1 VRAASHIPAIM
12 GGMSDLATR
21 IGAAAP
27 RCGDVR
33 VVLVDGRSG
42 AGKTT
47 LADDLGAELGAA
59 VLHMDEL
66 YPGWDG
72 LAPAAAFLPAL
83 LARVAAGEPVRYRR
97 WDWALDRWG
106 AEHDLGRP
114 SVLVVEG
121 AGAGSRAAA
130 AYASLLVWVDAP
142 ADERYRRAM
151 ARDGDTFRPHWDRWA
166 AQEDAHFAA
175 EHTPSRADVRR
186 TPC

>member
-1 VRAASHIPAIM
+1 M
-12 GGMSDLATR
+12 DGMSDLAAR
-21 IGAAAP
+21 VRAAAP

-47 LADDLGAELGAA
+47 LAGELGAP

-72 LAPAAAFLPAL
+72 LAAAAEALPRL
-83 LARVAAGEPVRYRR
+83 LAGVAAGGPVRYRR

-106 AEHDLGRP
+106 AEIDLGRP
-114 SVLVVEG
+114 PVLVVEG

-130 AYASLLVWVDAP
+130 AYASLLVWVEAP
-142 ADERYRRAM
+142 DDERYRRAM
-151 ARDGDTFRPHWDRWA
+151 ARDGDTYRPHWHHWA

-175 EHTPSRADVRR
+175 EHTRDRADVVIIAE
-186 TPC
+186 PPW